1 MIVREIKLKLN
12 KKQEEEFESYL
23 WKLTGLY
30 NYVSRKIQLD
40 AKDKIYHSYY
50 YLQNL
55 LSGHAKKIDIQS
67 QVFQATIKQAYNAWD
82 RCFKKLAKQPKLKGI
97 HNKLRSFTFPQ
108 FDNKNLFE
116 RKIKLPRL
124 GTVRYHKRT
133 LPKGKIKLVRVVKKA
148 SGWYAQLTIDA
159 KHIFPVKKTEEAV
172 GIDTG
177 FKNLAILSNGIKY
190 ENHRNYV
197 KGQKRLA
204 QAQRG
209 SDKKLTARLHERIAN
224 RRKDHNHKV
233 SREIVENYQKIAIT
247 NDNLRGQSKIFGKSV
262 SDAGISQLRNYILYK
277 SESHNRE
284 TRLVDSKYTTMTCG
298 NCGQRTGPTG
308 LSKLGVREWECSDCG
323 SVLDRD
329 TNAAKVI
336 LAFGFGTNL
345 GLGELLPTT
354 GSLAL

>member
-12 KKQEEEFESYL
+12 KKQLEEFESYL

-30 NYVSRKIQLD
+30 NFVSRKIQLD
-40 AKDKIYHSYY
+40 AKDKIYHSCFE
-50 YLQNL
+50 LNNL
-55 LSGHAKKIDIQS
+55 FSGHAKKVGVQS
-67 QVFQATIKQAYNAWD
+67 QVFQATIKQAHNAWE

-116 RKIKLPRL
+116 RKIKLPKL
-124 GTVRYHKRT
+124 GAIRYHKRT
-133 LPKGKIKLVRVVKKA
+133 LPKGKIKIVRVVKKA

-159 KHIFPVKKTEEAV
+159 KHVFPVKKTEDAV

-197 KGQKRLA
+197 NGQKRLA

-209 SDKKLTARLHERIAN
+209 NRRKLAARLHERIAN

-277 SESHNRE
+277 GDPHNRE
-284 TRLVDSKYTTMTCG
+284 IQLVDSKYTTMTCG
-298 NCGQRTGPTG
+298 NCWNRTGPTG
-308 LSKLGVREWECSDCG
+308 LNGLAVREWECSDCG

-329 TNAAKVI
+329 VNAANVI
-336 LAFGFGTNL
+336 LALGFGMNL
-345 GLGELLPTT
+345 GLV
-354 GSLAL
+354 A